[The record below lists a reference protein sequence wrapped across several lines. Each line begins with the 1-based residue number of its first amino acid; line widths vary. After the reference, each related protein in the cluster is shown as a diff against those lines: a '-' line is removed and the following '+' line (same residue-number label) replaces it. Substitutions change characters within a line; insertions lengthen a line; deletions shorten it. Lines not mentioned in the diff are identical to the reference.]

1 MCLVVKKLQENAGK
15 ARNVPKFFTL
25 KPTTRYIRFEISK

>member
-1 MCLVVKKLQENAGK
+1 MCLVVKKLHENLGK
-15 ARNVPKFFTL
+15 ARNVPTFLTL